1 MKPRD
6 CGGASQGRRPASG
19 AFVAFSRQLD
29 ALRRISNYPVTL
41 SGLKRIEAKRDP
53 DATRARILDAAVA
66 EFAGKGLGG
75 ARVDEIAVRAGVN
88 KRMLY
93 HYFGNK
99 DDLFLAALESAYA
112 DIRDAEQALDLE
124 LLAPVEAMR
133 QLVEFT
139 FDYFVLRPEFVTLL
153 NSENLHRARH
163 LQRSGRIRAMHSPLI
178 DLIEG
183 ILKRGRTEGSMR
195 GGVDPMQL
203 YISIAGLGYFYN
215 SNIHTLSTIFA
226 RDFDSGEER
235 AVRRAHMVEV
245 VLGYGVELG
254 KGG

>member
-1 MKPRD
+1 M
-6 CGGASQGRRPASG
+6 
-19 AFVAFSRQLD
+19 AFSRQLD
-29 ALRRISNYPVTL
+29 AARFVSNYPVTL

-66 EFAGKGLGG
+66 EFAAKGLGG
-75 ARVDEIAVRAGVN
+75 ARVDEIAVRAGAN

-112 DIRDAEQALDLE
+112 DIRDAEQALDLGK
-124 LLAPVEAMR
+124 LPPMEAMR

-139 FDYFVLRPEFVTLL
+139 FDYFILRPEFVTLL

-163 LQRSGRIRAMHSPLI
+163 LRRSRSIRAMHSPLI
-178 DLIEG
+178 ALIEG
-183 ILKRGRTEGSMR
+183 ILARGEAEGSMR

-226 RDFDSGEER
+226 RDFDSAAER
-235 AVRRAHMVEV
+235 AQRRAHMVEV
-245 VLGYGVELG
+245 VLGFLNKE
-254 KGG
+254 KE

>member
-1 MKPRD
+1 
-6 CGGASQGRRPASG
+6 
-19 AFVAFSRQLD
+19 
-29 ALRRISNYPVTL
+29 L

-53 DATRARILDAAVA
+53 DATRARILQAAVA
-66 EFAGKGLGG
+66 EFAAKGLAG
-75 ARVDEIAVRAGVN
+75 ARVDEIAARAGAN

-99 DDLFLAALESAYA
+99 DDLFLAALESVYA

-124 LLAPVEAMR
+124 TLAPVAAMR

-139 FDYFVLRPEFVTLL
+139 FDYFILRPEFVTLL

-163 LQRSGRIRAMHSPLI
+163 LRRSTGIRAMHSPLI
-178 DLIEG
+178 ALIDG
-183 ILKRGRTEGSMR
+183 ILKRGEAAGVMR

-215 SNIHTLSTIFA
+215 SNVHTLSTIFA
-226 RDFDSGEER
+226 RDFASPEER
-235 AVRRAHMVEV
+235 AKRRAHMVEV
-245 VLGYGVELG
+245 VLGFLRKERE
-254 KGG
+254 

>member
-1 MKPRD
+1 MKSRD
-6 CGGASQGRRPASG
+6 CGGRSHRGRLGRG

-29 ALRRISNYPVTL
+29 AASATSNYPVTL

-53 DATRARILDAAVA
+53 DATRARILEAAVA
-66 EFAGKGLGG
+66 EFAAKGLGG
-75 ARVDEIAVRAGVN
+75 ARVDEIAARAGAN

-112 DIRDAEQALDLE
+112 DIRAAEQALDLDK
-124 LLAPVEAMR
+124 LPPVEAMR

-139 FDYFVLRPEFVTLL
+139 FDYFILRPEFVTLL

-163 LQRSGRIRAMHSPLI
+163 LQRSRSIRAMHSPLI
-178 DLIEG
+178 ALIDG
-183 ILKRGRTEGSMR
+183 ILKRGHAEDVMR
-195 GGVDPMQL
+195 DGVDPMQL

-226 RDFDSGEER
+226 RDFDSTDER
-235 AVRRAHMVEV
+235 AKRRAHMVEV
-245 VLGYGVELG
+245 VLGFLTKE
-254 KGG
+254 KK